1 VRLAESD
8 AFQNQAIQFGR
19 AAFGVQFHPELTTK
33 MVYRWTTFG
42 HERLALPNAK
52 PRHEHFDG
60 RALHDVKTRTW
71 LDRFLDLWTGLMEPR
86 DNTDRTKPERS
97 LSQNAKTVA
106 D

>member
-1 VRLAESD
+1 
-8 AFQNQAIQFGR
+8 
-19 AAFGVQFHPELTTK
+19 VQFHPELTTK

-60 RALHDVKTRTW
+60 RALHDIKTRAW
-71 LDRFLDLWTGLMEPR
+71 LDRFLDLWTGLMP
-86 DNTDRTKPERS
+86 
-97 LSQNAKTVA
+97 QNAKTVA